1 MAKTEVISTKVDLD
15 IKNRLAAIANETG
28 KSESEIVRD
37 FILEG
42 LGETSP
48 DSVRSLVSEVRELKQ
63 KCNRLV
69 KAVFT

>member
-48 DSVRSLVSEVRELKQ
+48 ESVRSLVDEVRELKQ